1 MFIEGHFTEDV
12 AQTLGG
18 ELADILVLV
27 SDKLEVNIID
37 VLNVIFDLLEQVF
50 HREGQQRKYF
60 VEQVEVLDVD
70 SSDDSR

>member
-27 SDKLEVNIID
+27 SDEFEVNIID

>member
-27 SDKLEVNIID
+27 SNEFEVNIID